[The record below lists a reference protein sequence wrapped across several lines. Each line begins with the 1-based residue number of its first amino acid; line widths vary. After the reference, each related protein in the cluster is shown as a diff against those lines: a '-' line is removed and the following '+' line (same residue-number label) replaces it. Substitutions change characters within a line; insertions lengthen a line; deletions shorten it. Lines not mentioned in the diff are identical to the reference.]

1 MNIITLSKRGTMKFP
16 KDVLAELH
24 GAKHFILRVTAS
36 GISLSPVQIQANVD
50 FKAIPPEKP
59 KTTK

>member
-1 MNIITLSKRGTMKFP
+1 MNIITISKRGTMKLP
-16 KDVLAELH
+16 KDILAELN

-36 GISLSPVQIQANVD
+36 GISLTPVQIQAAVD

-59 KTTK
+59 TVSK